1 MDFTSGVVANN
12 LMRLELTRTRQ
23 PLMTKLINLHEAW
36 LKNSD
41 YKKAYE
47 FMQIEYE
54 LEWQRLSSI
63 STTNKSKRPIQLHDR
78 QIQTRR
84 STDPH

>member
-1 MDFTSGVVANN
+1 
-12 LMRLELTRTRQ
+12 
-23 PLMTKLINLHEAW
+23 MTTNHEKLINLHEAW

-47 FMQIEYE
+47 SMQIEYE
-54 LEWQRLSSI
+54 MEWKRLSSI
-63 STTNKSKRPIQLHDR
+63 STTNKSKRLIQLYDR

-84 STDPH
+84 STDPK